1 MLTKYAENQ
10 DESGMTETS
19 GSVFRMAN
27 RPGQSSN
34 ATLACWFYENRQIG
48 VNNIDGQE
56 HQSAGPQQSPTCWGT
71 LVWRNF
77 SSPGLDQL
85 DLDFMEIGSK
95 QQCGCWSWNLQWHV
109 SGYNLFEFCPKNS
122 GCLGSRRRYG
132 PGEYVSF
139 RAWPGV
145 GWDVNVQVN
154 RLTRDVNECIRDYVF
169 AFVCRTNWGSANTL
183 NKLAELAANCWCEKM
198 SLFSKRVCN
207 QLFLNVPINQL
218 WRTQS
223 HANTSENKWCCLIHK
238 VEIL

>member
-1 MLTKYAENQ
+1 M
-10 DESGMTETS
+10 
-19 GSVFRMAN
+19 GSKHSHV
-27 RPGQSSN
+27 N
-34 ATLACWFYENRQIG
+34 ATLGSQEISLPTRYVEGLFLLTSEVRPRGIRQ
-48 VNNIDGQE
+48 
-56 HQSAGPQQSPTCWGT
+56 
-71 LVWRNF
+71 F
-77 SSPGLDQL
+77 S
-85 DLDFMEIGSK
+85 
-95 QQCGCWSWNLQWHV
+95 
-109 SGYNLFEFCPKNS
+109 
-122 GCLGSRRRYG
+122 CLT
-132 PGEYVSF
+132 
-139 RAWPGV
+139 WV

-223 HANTSENKWCCLIHK
+223 HANTSEHEWCCLIHK